1 MLVTV
6 PNPDDL
12 LDLQLFSL
20 ESLRAEHGKE
30 VVTHLRR
37 LAIRKIFKVL
47 RPEEEGFRSVQGP
60 MVKPGAEIELPANG
74 IIVGLD
80 YLRANYD
87 QRAAPAMKVPSFQV
101 ELTAWTIVRGLLLPA
116 YKSASIE
123 QMRGWLQASS

>member
-20 ESLRAEHGKE
+20 ESIRAEHGKE
-30 VVTHLRR
+30 VVMHLRR
-37 LAIRKIFKVL
+37 LAVRKIFKGL
-47 RPEEEGFRSVQGP
+47 RPEEVGFRSVQGP
-60 MVKPGAEIELPANG
+60 MVKPGAKVELPANG

-87 QRAAPAMKVPSFQV
+87 QRAAPEVKVPSFQV

-116 YKSASIE
+116 YKSSSIE
-123 QMRGWLQASS
+123 KMTEWLQASS

>member
-20 ESLRAEHGKE
+20 ESLRAEHGKKA
-30 VVTHLRR
+30 VPHLRR
-37 LAIRKIFKVL
+37 LAIRKIFKGL
-47 RPEEEGFRSVQGP
+47 RPEEVGFRSVQGP
-60 MVKPGAEIELPANG
+60 MVKPGAKVELPANG

-87 QRAAPAMKVPSFQV
+87 PRAAPEMKVPSFQV